1 MSEFIA
7 VPSKGSAL
15 ANPDVAEIRSSPGL
29 SADARV
35 IATSLKGMQV
45 RRMRS
50 LVAASSQFVRGEG
63 PSRTLSEQLY
73 DSLAQAKVMTSKV
86 AMHLDTSWRDKLFA
100 QLDELLA
107 ADEWHDDDL
116 PIEAS
121 SFATFLR
128 LILHIKPERRPGLGV
143 SHGGDLI
150 AAWTAGDD
158 KLTIE
163 CLPRDV
169 LRWVLSCEVEG
180 ERERAAGETPV
191 PRLPDVLRSYQP
203 QRWFNE
209 RDQPAGR

>member
-7 VPSKGSAL
+7 VPSKGAAL
-15 ANPDVAEIRSSPGL
+15 AGPDMAELQSSPGL

-35 IATSLKGMQV
+35 IAASLKGMQAH
-45 RRMRS
+45 RMRS
-50 LVAASSQFVRGEG
+50 LVRASSKMARREAHKK
-63 PSRTLSEQLY
+63 PLSELLY

-86 AMHLDTSWRDKLFA
+86 AMHLETSWRDKLFT

-107 ADEWHDDDL
+107 EDEWHEDDP

-128 LILHIKPERRPGLGV
+128 LVIHIKPQRRPGLGV
-143 SHGGDLI
+143 SHNGDLI
-150 AAWTAGDD
+150 AAWTTGDD

-163 CLPRDV
+163 CLPKDV
-169 LRWVLSCEVEG
+169 LRWVLSCEVDG

-209 RDQPAGR
+209 RDQPARR